1 MLEDVQELKPSIFCG
16 VPRVYDRIYT
26 GIVYNITGYVYIV
39 LDMWIV
45 LLFHVLTLVFFLEGT
60 LAKVSA
66 GGGLKKKLFDFA
78 YN

>member
-1 MLEDVQELKPSIFCG
+1 M
-16 VPRVYDRIYT
+16 Y
-26 GIVYNITGYVYIV
+26 
-39 LDMWIV
+39 
-45 LLFHVLTLVFFLEGT
+45 LTLILLLEGT